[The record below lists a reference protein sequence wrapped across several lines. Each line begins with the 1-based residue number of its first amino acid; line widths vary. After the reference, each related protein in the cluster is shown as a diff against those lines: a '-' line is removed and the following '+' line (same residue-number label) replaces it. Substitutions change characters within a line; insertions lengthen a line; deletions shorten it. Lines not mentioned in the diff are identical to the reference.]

1 MGFSWSE
8 LKKKSDNEII
18 REHDAMIASGIVNV
32 GLDYF
37 VAEIYHRRQ
46 ARIARY
52 ILWLTIV
59 ITVLTLVNVVVVIAP
74 WIHEW

>member
-1 MGFSWSE
+1 MGFSRSE
-8 LKKKSDNEII
+8 LKKSDDEII
-18 REHDAMIASGIVNV
+18 REHDAMMASGMKV

-46 ARIARY
+46 ARIEHR

-59 ITVLTLVNVVVVIAP
+59 ITGLTLVNVVVAIGL
-74 WIHEW
+74 WMQES